1 MVLEVGAGLDVR
13 LVLEVW
19 VALAL
24 GLFRRW
30 SSDRGGRF
38 EGRGVVLEVGLGLKV
53 GLKLGVGETRLGCWA
68 GVGGVGGVA
77 VAAVMLRIWLVMK
90 VGRCWS

>member
-1 MVLEVGAGLDVR
+1 MLELMGGGSWVGCEVGVG
-13 LVLEVW
+13 VW

-38 EGRGVVLEVGLGLKV
+38 EGRWVVLEVGLGLKI
-53 GLKLGVGETRLGCWA
+53 GLELGARLVWDAELVLEVWVVLQLELCW
-68 GVGGVGGVA
+68 
-77 VAAVMLRIWLVMK
+77 
-90 VGRCWS
+90 